1 MRRRWVVVAHRSGA
15 RILEPDAET
24 RALGLVLQLDHPAGR
39 MKSSDIDSDRAG
51 MAFSSMGGGGRHAMS
66 TVENAHD
73 HAARTFARAVAETL
87 RKGRVERQYDDLV
100 LVAEARFLGMLRDAL
115 DGPTAQKVDATVD
128 KDLANLSVHQLH
140 GHLTS
145 VLGPVPSRRQ

>member
-1 MRRRWVVVAHRSGA
+1 MRRTWVVVANRSGT
-15 RILEPDAET
+15 RIFEPQAET
-24 RALGLVLQLDHPAGR
+24 RELGLVQQLDHPAGR
-39 MKSSDIDSDRAG
+39 KKSIDIDSDRSG
-51 MAFSSMGGGGRHAMS
+51 MAFSSMGGGGGHPMN
-66 TVENAHD
+66 TEENAHT

-87 RKGRVERQYDDLV
+87 RKGRVERQYDGLV

-115 DGPTAQKVDATVD
+115 DGPTAQKVDATID
-128 KDLANLSVHQLH
+128 KDLGNVSVHDLY